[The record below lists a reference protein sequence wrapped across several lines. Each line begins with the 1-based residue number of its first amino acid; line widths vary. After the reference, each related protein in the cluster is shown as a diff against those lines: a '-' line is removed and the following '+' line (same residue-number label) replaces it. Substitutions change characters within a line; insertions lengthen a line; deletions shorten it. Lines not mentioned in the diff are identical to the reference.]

1 MGCLLM
7 DCFSQ
12 PEEVKASIADG
23 LLTIAFPHIKSFNEL
38 LFTQDVSCIWSYP
51 AIVS

>member
-23 LLTIAFPHIKSFNEL
+23 LLSADHRLPTHQVIH
-38 LFTQDVSCIWSYP
+38 
-51 AIVS
+51 